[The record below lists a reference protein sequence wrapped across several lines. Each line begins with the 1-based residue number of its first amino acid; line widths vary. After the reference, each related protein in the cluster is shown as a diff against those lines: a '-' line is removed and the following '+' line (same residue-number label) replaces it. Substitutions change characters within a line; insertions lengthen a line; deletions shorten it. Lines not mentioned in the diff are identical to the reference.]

1 MPIAWHNPMTNTS
14 YLISSTDCT
23 YAAVGKTLDAVGGR
37 HDCSHTPYKAIND
50 SRQVQGTLPTE
61 NPPSKG
67 GGTLQQPLGAVACCS
82 RILLTGALPMTSSLA

>member
-37 HDCSHTPYKAIND
+37 HDCSRTPYKAIND
-50 SRQVQGTLPTE
+50 SRPVQATFE
-61 NPPSKG
+61 G
-67 GGTLQQPLGAVACCS
+67 GQPGSNLSV
-82 RILLTGALPMTSSLA
+82 R

>member
-37 HDCSHTPYKAIND
+37 HDCSRTPYKAIND
-50 SRQVQGTLPTE
+50 SRPVQ
-61 NPPSKG
+61 NPSYRESTFEG
-67 GGTLQQPLGAVACCS
+67 GGGQPGSNLSV
-82 RILLTGALPMTSSLA
+82 R